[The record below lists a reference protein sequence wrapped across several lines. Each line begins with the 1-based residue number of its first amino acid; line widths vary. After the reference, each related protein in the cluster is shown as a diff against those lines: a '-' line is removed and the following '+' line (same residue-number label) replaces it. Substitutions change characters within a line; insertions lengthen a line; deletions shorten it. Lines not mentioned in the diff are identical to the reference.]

1 MELLEPIIVL
11 RRQTLYPTELRARG
25 ISTIVSCAC
34 RQLQDRLGFGFGSI
48 GSNCDHFCWKLE
60 TQTRFFGDFL
70 SEFHVMPDFIVQVR
84 HAFASPPRPKID
96 NAGWRG
102 RVVLQVG
109 VAESTEGSSSALLRH
124 LPYRSLQRRADG
136 KTLGIPIFP
145 CYSILLTSGDAA
157 GARES
162 HRHNGRKCQGSTR
175 VVTPVA
181 RCLCDV

>member
-109 VAESTEGSSSALLRH
+109 VAESTEGVSAGLCAPIQVFPIQLFEDRMQPTPQDVRLAEWLSCPGAEQQPG
-124 LPYRSLQRRADG
+124 LPLANELPEHRRD
-136 KTLGIPIFP
+136 
-145 CYSILLTSGDAA
+145 
-157 GARES
+157 R
-162 HRHNGRKCQGSTR
+162 R
-175 VVTPVA
+175 V
-181 RCLCDV
+181 